1 MNETPNSGP
10 VPVKLKISGK
20 KILLILVAVV
30 VLILF
35 STGLYVINPEEV
47 GVIQRFGKYL
57 KTSQPGLNFKIPFGV
72 DKLTK
77 VEVRRVLKEE
87 FGFRTIA
94 AGVKSKFSQKEYD
107 NESIMLTGDLNI
119 ADVEWIIQYRIK
131 DPQKYL
137 FNVRNV
143 RETLRDVTESTAR
156 QIVGDRSVDEV
167 IVLSRKDIAYEI
179 ETLIQDILQKYNT
192 GIEVVKINL
201 QNVNP
206 PQPVQKAFNDVNS
219 AKQEEEKIVNQALQK
234 YNQIIPEARG
244 KAKRTIEEAEGYAVN
259 RINRAEGDANRF
271 NSVWKEYNKAKT
283 VTKSRLYIES
293 MEKVLNKT
301 DKVYIIDEKVKS
313 FLPLLNINQGGEK

>member
-1 MNETPNSGP
+1 MNETPNPGSIP
-10 VPVKLKISGK
+10 IKI
-20 KILLILVAVV
+20 KITGRKIFLILIAIV
-30 VLILF
+30 VLVLF

-179 ETLIQDILQKYNT
+179 ETLIQDILKKYNT

-234 YNQIIPEARG
+234 YNQVIPEARG

-293 MEKVLNKT
+293 MEKVLNNT
-301 DKVYIIDEKVKS
+301 DKIYIVDDEVKS
-313 FLPLLNINQGGEK
+313 FLPLLNLNQGGGK

>member
-1 MNETPNSGP
+1 MNETPKPGQI
-10 VPVKLKISGK
+10 PVKIKISGK
-20 KILLILVAVV
+20 KILLILTAVV

-72 DKLTK
+72 DQLTK

-87 FGFRTIA
+87 FGFRTIE
-94 AGVKSKFSQKEYD
+94 AGVRSKFSNKEY
-107 NESIMLTGDLNI
+107 NSESLMLTGDLNI

-131 DPQKYL
+131 DPKKYL

-143 RETLRDVTESTAR
+143 KETLRDVAESTAR

-167 IVLSRKDIAYEI
+167 IVLSRKDIAYEV
-179 ETLIQDILQKYNT
+179 ETLIQEILNNYNT
-192 GIEVVKINL
+192 GIEIVKVNL

-234 YNQIIPEARG
+234 YNQVIPEARG

-293 MEKVLNKT
+293 MEKVLNNA
-301 DKVYIIDEKVKS
+301 DKVYIVDDEVKS
-313 FLPLLNINQGGEK
+313 FLPLLNLNQGGAK